1 MRFISRPGNWALLI
15 DLNYCEATP
24 IGRGRIPHPGRD
36 SRFIGR
42 QDNTELIV
50 EIDHGDKEEYH
61 VDGSVGVLRWEHE
74 RRRKYMRDAKLRA
87 FIETFYP
94 RVPKDKTYDKWYAES
109 GPFKQKMPEEEPL
122 EEIEDQTIDWEF
134 SDLSYWEDTFDYEN
148 D

>member
-1 MRFISRPGNWALLI
+1 MRFISQPDNWALLI
-15 DLNYCEATP
+15 ELNYYEDSPTGW
-24 IGRGRIPHPGRD
+24 GRLKHPGRD
-36 SRFIGR
+36 SRLIGR

-87 FIETFYP
+87 FIETFCP

-109 GPFKQKMPEEEPL
+109 GPFQRCLAPHKQETHFP
-122 EEIEDQTIDWEF
+122 ITGRDRRQ
-134 SDLSYWEDTFDYEN
+134 N
-148 D
+148 DRLGFLLPF